1 MKKVI
6 FISVLFTILGL
17 LSSCNTCYTC
27 QQSSIIDGGDTSL
40 KGQHTVLEIR
50 EVCSR
55 SERRNLE
62 KSEQENANGRVFW
75 TCDRNDD
82 LEDAREDIEE
92 LNNSNNN

>member
-6 FISVLFTILGL
+6 FISVLATILGL

-27 QQSSIIDGGDTSL
+27 QQSSVEGGEDLSL
-40 KGQHTVLEIR
+40 RGQHTVLEIR

-62 KSEQENANGRVFW
+62 KSEQNNANNRVFW
-75 TCDRNDD
+75 TCDKNKD
-82 LEDAREDIEE
+82 LEDAQEDIDE
-92 LNNSNNN
+92 LNNRNGN

>member
-6 FISVLFTILGL
+6 FISVLTAIFGL

-27 QQSSIIDGGDTSL
+27 QQSSIEDGDDISL
-40 KGQHTVLEIR
+40 RGQHTVLEIR

-62 KSEQENANGRVFW
+62 KSEQNNANGSIFW
-75 TCDRNDD
+75 TCDKNED
-82 LEDAREDIEE
+82 LEDAQEDIDD
-92 LNNSNNN
+92 LNNNN